1 LVNAFVS
8 ESMDFLYWRSLHCLD
23 IYKNWSWSYK
33 WWCICFS
40 LCINN
45 SICNDWW
52 GRTYMHVILIR
63 IQFKIWL
70 HYYDVKH
77 VIKRYQIVNM
87 CGQNINPTPINVLII
102 S

>member
-1 LVNAFVS
+1 
-8 ESMDFLYWRSLHCLD
+8 
-23 IYKNWSWSYK
+23 
-33 WWCICFS
+33 
-40 LCINN
+40 
-45 SICNDWW
+45 
-52 GRTYMHVILIR
+52 MHVILIR